1 MIDVHSLIWE
11 SNGIRL
17 EFSGEASAKI
27 FADLDNIASN
37 TSGVFDR
44 RSAPGVDGTRTYSA
58 ALSGAQLTIDATVLA
73 YNLGSRS
80 RPVDRVLSEYRR
92 TLCDA
97 FNPRVA
103 GKLTKITETGSFFLN
118 ARAAS
123 TPGFG
128 VISGGALP
136 FTVDLYADDPY
147 WRRTE
152 RAEIQLGASSTYQSF
167 PSEISGELGEVL
179 SIRTYIPNQSKNEIY
194 PVVRFWP
201 CGNKQILRN
210 ETTGKK
216 LELNTR
222 ITDGFYVDVDT
233 DPAENTVTLWR
244 KTAQGYEETDNVTY
258 WLTLDSTPD
267 FYLQPG
273 ENLLQVDNAVAGV
286 YPSVTLMWYEREL
299 GV

>member
-11 SNGIRL
+11 CNGIQL
-17 EFSGEASAKI
+17 EFSNEADARI
-27 FADLDNIASN
+27 FADLDNVVSN
-37 TSGVFDR
+37 ASGVFDR
-44 RSAPGVDGTRTYSA
+44 RSAPGVDGTRTYAA
-58 ALSGAQLTIDATVLA
+58 ALSGAQIALEATVLA
-73 YNLGSRS
+73 YNMGSRS
-80 RPVDRVLSEYRR
+80 RSVDRVLSEYRR
-92 TLCDA
+92 QLCDA
-97 FNPRVA
+97 FNPRFT
-103 GKLTKITETGSFFLN
+103 GKLIKTTETGRFFLY
-118 ARAAS
+118 ARAVS

-128 VISGGALP
+128 IISGGTLP

-244 KTAQGYEETDNVTY
+244 KTAQGYEEIDNVTY